1 METIVTIVFT
11 ILTILG
17 MVLAV
22 KITGSMVVG
31 ILVAIIVIMI
41 WKTVQVPL
49 LILWDRF
56 AAKHYPMPEIKH
68 FYEKDLDGQNEN
80 GLLNIQLGMR
90 VLIITET
97 FDYSEET
104 APAFDVMVESAID
117 ALKKEF
123 PLFRLR
129 YLAVKKRNAPI
140 QYSSTLCGE
149 NGELMNKCYKAWVK
163 TNAVFKMTAR
173 EKNKDMFLHDGGVE
187 VDGEVINYTALFL
200 FDNTLP
206 VTVDVLNRIEKKE
219 AEQTEST
226 ETEQAETVIAE
237 ITESTETESTETKE

>member
-22 KITGSMVVG
+22 KITGSMIVG
-31 ILVAIIVIMI
+31 ILVAVIVIMI

-49 LILWDRF
+49 LLLWDKF
-56 AAKHYPMPEIKH
+56 AAKHYPMPAIIH

-97 FDYSEET
+97 FEYSEET
-104 APAFDVMVESAID
+104 SPAFYVMVDAAAD
-117 ALKKEF
+117 ALKKEY

-129 YLAVKKRNAPI
+129 YLAVKKRNAPV
-140 QYSSTLCGE
+140 QYNSTLCGKD
-149 NGELMNKCYKAWVK
+149 GELMNKCYKAWMK
-163 TNAVFKMTAR
+163 TTAVFKMTSR

-206 VTVDVLNRIEKKE
+206 VTVEVLDQMDKKNTETDIAEK
-219 AEQTEST
+219 TEST
-226 ETEQAETVIAE
+226 ETE
-237 ITESTETESTETKE
+237 

>member
-17 MVLAV
+17 TVLAV

-49 LILWDRF
+49 LLLWDKF
-56 AAKHYPMPEIKH
+56 AAKHFPMPAIIH
-68 FYEKDLDGQNEN
+68 FYEKDLDGKNEN

-97 FDYSEET
+97 FEYSEET
-104 APAFDVMVESAID
+104 APAFDVMVQASTD
-117 ALKKEF
+117 ALKQEY
-123 PLFRLR
+123 PLFKLR

-149 NGELMNKCYKAWVK
+149 NGELMNKCYKAWMK

-187 VDGEVINYTALFL
+187 VDGEVINYTALYL

-206 VTVDVLNRIEKKE
+206 VTVEVLDKMKNKGDE
-219 AEQTEST
+219 
-226 ETEQAETVIAE
+226 
-237 ITESTETESTETKE
+237 